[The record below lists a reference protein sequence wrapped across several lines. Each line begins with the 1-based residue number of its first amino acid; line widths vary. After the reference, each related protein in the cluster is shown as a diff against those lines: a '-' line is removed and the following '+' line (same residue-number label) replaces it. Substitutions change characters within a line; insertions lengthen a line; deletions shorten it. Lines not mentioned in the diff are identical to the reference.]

1 MASEPGPG
9 WWPESVSALIEVQR
23 RLAMAAV
30 EVGWRPGGRPP
41 AVAGVFAV
49 GPRGVGGSGRAGDP
63 GWAAAVVRAG
73 SCTLATATVRG
84 RLHAPYVP
92 GLLALREGPL
102 LERALR
108 ALPRTPE
115 VVLVDATGRD
125 HPRRAGLALHLGAA
139 MGLPSIG
146 VTDRTLVAVAPDP
159 GPEAG
164 AVVEVRLD
172 GELVGYRL
180 RARAGVRPIV
190 VHAGWQVSAEV
201 ALEVVR
207 GLIRGART
215 PEPLRQA
222 RRLARTLR
230 ADDGGAPGA

>member
-1 MASEPGPG
+1 M
-9 WWPESVSALIEVQR
+9 SVSALIELQR
-23 RLAMAAV
+23 ELAAAPGV
-30 EVGWRPGGRPP
+30 PWRPEGRPP
-41 AVAGVFAV
+41 AVAGVFVV
-49 GPRGVGGSGRAGDP
+49 GPRGVGGTGRAGDP
-63 GWAAAVVRAG
+63 GWAAAAVLAG
-73 SCTLATATVRG
+73 PRLLATVAVRG
-84 RLHAPYVP
+84 RLGAPYAP

-108 ALPRTPE
+108 ALPRAPE

-139 MGLPSIG
+139 VGLPSVG
-146 VTDRTLVAVAPDP
+146 VTDRPLVATAPDP

-164 AVVEVRLD
+164 AATELRLD

-180 RARAGVRPIV
+180 RARAGARPIV
-190 VHAGWQVSAEV
+190 VHAGWRVSPQV

-207 GLIRGART
+207 DLVRGART

-222 RRLARTLR
+222 RHLARTLR
-230 ADDGGAPGA
+230 AREGGGDGDGPGP